1 MKVLFKNIITS
12 ILGNKSVEQPVEQP
26 PELTDIV
33 ASFETQVT
41 NLDKRIAFD
50 SAAIIE
56 NAATI
61 ERMKTEN
68 DAKNNDIERSN
79 RIKSNI
85 ESFIK

>member
-1 MKVLFKNIITS
+1 MKVLFKNNITS
-12 ILGNKSVEQPVEQP
+12 ILGNKSVEQP